1 MKGRLWKVGTRL
13 LDGELGDAGTPRAWR
28 WRGYAGWQAG
38 SVAVGE
44 RPDSCYCQV
53 TGGSAALYWL
63 SLLALPVNVTRLDV
77 QVTALSPRAK
87 WDEVGHQWERIEA
100 DGNLRRLAGW
110 RSRIT
115 TRPTG
120 DTLYIGSPKSDR
132 RLRLY
137 DKHAE
142 DPVGYPTGAWRYE
155 VQARRSLAGS
165 LAASLA
171 DRDGDPLT
179 GVSTV
184 FECFRARG
192 VQPRFRPG
200 GRGVLGSVPRTRT
213 EWERTLRW
221 LRLQVR
227 PTVQRAMA
235 NGQRDA
241 IERILGLG

>member
-1 MKGRLWKVGTRL
+1 MKGPLWAVGTRL

-38 SVAVGE
+38 SVSLGE

-63 SLLALPVNVTRLDV
+63 SLLELPVNVTRLDA

-87 WDEVGHQWERIEA
+87 WDEVGHQWERIES
-100 DGNLRRLAGW
+100 DGDLRRRAGW

-120 DTLYIGSPKSDR
+120 DTLYIGAPSSER

-142 DPVGYPTGAWRYE
+142 QPEHYPPGAWRYE
-155 VQARRSLAGS
+155 VQARHGLAGS
-165 LAASLA
+165 IAAGLA
-171 DRDGDPLT
+171 DGDG
-179 GVSTV
+179 GSIASVGTV
-184 FECFRARG
+184 HECFSARG
-192 VQPRFRPG
+192 IQPRFRPSG
-200 GRGVLGSVPRTRT
+200 GGVLGSVPRARS
-213 EWERTLRW
+213 EWDRTLKW
-221 LRLQVR
+221 LRDQVR
-227 PTVQRAMA
+227 PTVSRGLAS
-235 NGQRDA
+235 GKRDA
-241 IERILGLG
+241 IERALGLG